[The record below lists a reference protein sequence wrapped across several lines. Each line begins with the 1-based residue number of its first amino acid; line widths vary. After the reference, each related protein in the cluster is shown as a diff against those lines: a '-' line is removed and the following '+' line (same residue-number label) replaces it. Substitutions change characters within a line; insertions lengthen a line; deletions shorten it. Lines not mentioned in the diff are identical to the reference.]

1 MRWDMRRNLWLCATL
16 CIAFFG
22 VQQVAHAASYTSTT
36 TVFYYET
43 SNDTLV
49 GSSGGGSGGGS
60 GTADQNCT
68 NQSSNTNQS
77 NQGILTE
84 IETYLKQLVDE
95 AMVKLYNAITG
106 DGRFT
111 SAVTG
116 ALTLFIII
124 FGIAFMIGLVQL
136 TYGQVLVRI
145 FKIAIIVA
153 VTSPMG
159 WSFFNDTAV
168 KFFRDGSDD
177 IIRHVISQTSG
188 MGGGGGGGGGGSGS
202 PVFTEL
208 DKIAQNV
215 IKPETIA
222 KVLAAVTTGP
232 YGLAMGGLMMI
243 ATVAFIKLLVD
254 ALKTY
259 AISYVARA
267 LLFGL
272 APFFIVFL
280 LFERT
285 KNYFTTWVNAV
296 LNFSLQ
302 PVLLFIMLAFMM
314 SLIDQ
319 AAKDM
324 LGTEVCWAEFQGSE
338 GSPNKMQFW
347 RFAQNGQVDPS
358 EYDWQGQVSC
368 QVGAGGGGGGGGGGG
383 AGGGGN
389 CKPFPI
395 DIVDI
400 LSFVFLIFLASRF
413 AQAIEPITA
422 QLTQIYLTLDHGSR
436 MEQFL
441 QRQNQNIG
449 RAVSGAGQ
457 AARAQVPRDGAGG

>member
-1 MRWDMRRNLWLCATL
+1 MRRNLWLCAAL
-16 CIAFFG
+16 CMAFFG
-22 VQQVAHAASYTSTT
+22 VQQAALAASRAPTT
-36 TVFYYET
+36 TTFYYEA
-43 SNDTLV
+43 SNDILLGT
-49 GSSGGGSGGGS
+49 SGGGGSS

-68 NQSSNTNQS
+68 NQNSSTSQS

-188 MGGGGGGGGGGSGS
+188 MGGGGGGKGS

-243 ATVAFIKLLVD
+243 ATIAFIKLLVD

-368 QVGAGGGGGGGGGGG
+368 QVGAGGGGGGGGGAGG

-441 QRQNQNIG
+441 QRQNQSIG
-449 RAVSGAGQ
+449 RAVSGAAGRAAPTQ
-457 AARAQVPRDGAGG
+457 APRGGTDG

>member
-1 MRWDMRRNLWLCATL
+1 MMRRMHNRMWFGALL
-16 CIAFFG
+16 CIAMMG
-22 VQQVAHAASYTSTT
+22 MHGPAYAVPAMGSVYGGTSD
-36 TVFYYET
+36 TV
-43 SNDTLV
+43 LI
-49 GSSGGGSGGGS
+49 GSAGGSGGQQ

-68 NQSSNTNQS
+68 DQNSDSNES
-77 NQGILTE
+77 NKGILTE
-84 IETYLKQLVDE
+84 IEMYLKDTVNE
-95 AMVKLYNAITG
+95 AMIELYMAITA

-111 SAVTG
+111 AAVSG
-116 ALTLFIII
+116 ALTLFVII
-124 FGIAFMIGLVQL
+124 FGVAFMIGLIQL
-136 TYGQVLVRI
+136 TYGQGLVRL

-159 WSFFNDTAV
+159 WMLFNDIVV

-177 IIRHVISQTSG
+177 IIRYVISQTTG
-188 MGGGGGGGGGGSGS
+188 TGGGGAVSSSATGGAAGSGT

-208 DKIAQNV
+208 DKIAQN
-215 IKPETIA
+215 IIRPETIA

-259 AISYVARA
+259 AIAYVARA

-285 KNYFTTWVNAV
+285 KQYFTSWLNAV

-314 SLIDQ
+314 SMIDQ

-324 LGTEVCWAEFQGSE
+324 LGTEVCWSEFQSTE

-368 QVGAGGGGGGGGGGG
+368 QSGSGGGGG
-383 AGGGGN
+383 AGGGSN

-400 LSFVFLIFLASRF
+400 LAFIFLIFLASRF
-413 AQAIEPITA
+413 ASAIDGITA
-422 QLTQIYLTLDHGSR
+422 QLTNIYMSLDHGSKL
-436 MEQFL
+436 EQFL
-441 QRQNQNIG
+441 SKQNQAAGREIG
-449 RAVSGAGQ
+449 RAVSGSAP
-457 AARAQVPRDGAGG
+457 PRTP